1 VKGAVSIA
9 ALLFLHLSVQ
19 LVSAPVKPIYVG
31 AKACGK
37 CHDGLAF
44 AHQFTKWTLTKHARG
59 WEVLKRPESVA
70 IARLSGLRRN
80 PWEEPICLGCHT
92 TGYNVEA
99 WQKDD
104 DFRMEDGVQCE
115 TCHGPGSEYMRAEV
129 MRNREEAVRAGL
141 RLGSKQECLG
151 CHIEKNSHVT
161 VLDTKPFD
169 LDAAWQL
176 VAHPKKADEQ
186 LTAAGAPAWAAAANT
201 GRLSAEAEAV
211 LAHLQTYKSPVRLAF
226 RPSSSELW
234 VTLEGSGSVA
244 ILDATSRKMLGEI
257 RVGEAPCDV
266 AFTPDGALA
275 FVSNREDDTVSVID
289 ASLRRVTSTLPTGDE
304 PHGVL
309 TDREGKYLYV
319 LNTSSDDIGVY
330 DIATRKRV
338 KALSAGRGPWSL
350 AMSPDGTQIAAT
362 STYAHLAE
370 FRSPGY
376 SEVTVMDAERAIVTQ
391 RWRAP
396 DTNLMMGIAWHPS
409 GEYALAT
416 MNRTK
421 NLVPMTRLLQGW
433 TITNGLAVLWRDG
446 TVDQV
451 LLDQPGLGFAD
462 ATAVAITPDGRYA
475 LVTSAGTNRV
485 AVVNTAKL
493 VDVVRNGTEAFRREV
508 LPNHLGQS
516 HRFVDAH
523 IEVGRRPRGIVI
535 AADGSAA
542 FVANA
547 LDDSIAVIN
556 LGTLRVE
563 TEIGLDGPTDITKV
577 RRGERLFH
585 SADITFRRQFS
596 CASCHPDGHVDGL
609 SYDIEAD
616 GIGVSPVDNRT
627 LRGINDTGPF
637 KWEGTN
643 PSLSRQCGARL
654 SIFFTRIQPFTPDEL
669 SALDLYITTITRP
682 PNRYWQP
689 GEPLS
694 AAQRRGKAVF
704 ERQFTVT
711 GKPIP
716 AENQC
721 VTCHLPPYYTNRQKA
736 DVGSKHASDRQG
748 LFDVPH
754 LNNIYDSAPYLH
766 NGIAHTLEEIWTVH
780 NPYDTHGVTNDLTKD
795 QLNDLIEYLKTL

>member
-1 VKGAVSIA
+1 MKWATSIA
-9 ALLFLHLSVQ
+9 ALLLLHLGVQ
-19 LVSAPVKPIYVG
+19 LASAPLKPVYVG
-31 AKACGK
+31 AKACAA
-37 CHDGLAF
+37 CHDGPEVG
-44 AHQFTKWTLTKHARG
+44 HQFTKWTLTKHARG

-92 TGYNVEA
+92 TGYNAEE

-115 TCHGPGSEYMRAEV
+115 TCHGPGSEYMREEV
-129 MRNREEAVRAGL
+129 MRNREQALRAGL
-141 RLGSKQECLG
+141 RLTGKQDCLG

-161 VLDTKPFD
+161 VLGTKPFN
-169 LDAAWQL
+169 LEVAWPQ
-176 VAHPKKADEQ
+176 VAHSKN
-186 LTAAGAPAWAAAANT
+186 AGSSLPQPATLAT
-201 GRLSAEAEAV
+201 SSTPSAEAEAV
-211 LAHLQTYKSPVRLAF
+211 LSHLRTTYKSPARLAF
-226 RPSSSELW
+226 RPASSELW

-244 ILDATSRKMLGEI
+244 ILDAASRKKLGEI

-266 AFTPDGALA
+266 AFTPDGTLA

-289 ASLRRVTSTLPTGDE
+289 ASARTVTSTLPTGDE
-304 PHGVL
+304 PHGVM
-309 TDREGKYLYV
+309 TDREGQHLYV

-330 DIATRKRV
+330 DIATLKRV
-338 KALSAGRGPWSL
+338 KTLSAGRGPWSL
-350 AMSPDGTQIAAT
+350 AMSPDGAQIAAT
-362 STYAHLAE
+362 STHPHLAE
-370 FRSPGY
+370 FRKPGY
-376 SEVTVMDAERAIVTQ
+376 SEVTVVDAERAIVSE
-391 RWRAP
+391 RWRVP

-433 TITNGLAVLWRDG
+433 TITNGLAVLWKDG

-462 ATAVAITPDGRYA
+462 ATAVAVTPDGRFA

-493 VDVVRNGTEAFRREV
+493 VDVVRNGSAQYRRDV

-516 HRFVDAH
+516 HRFVDAYV
-523 IEVGRRPRGIVI
+523 EVGRRPRGIVV
-535 AADGSAA
+535 APDGSAA

-547 LDDSIAVIN
+547 LDDSVAVIN
-556 LGTLRVE
+556 LATLRLE
-563 TEIGLDGPTDITKV
+563 TEISLDGPADITKV

-585 SADITFRRQFS
+585 SANITFRRQFS

-643 PSLSRQCGARL
+643 PTLSRQCGARL

-689 GEPLS
+689 GSPLS
-694 AAQRRGKAVF
+694 PAQRRGKALF

-716 AENQC
+716 PEKRC
-721 VTCHLPPYYTNRQKA
+721 VTCHMPPYYTNRQQA

-748 LFDVPH
+748 VFDIPH
-754 LNNIYDSAPYLH
+754 LNNIYDSAPYMH

>member
-1 VKGAVSIA
+1 MRRAGTIA
-9 ALLFLHLSVQ
+9 ALLVLLLSVH
-19 LVSAPVKPIYVG
+19 VATAPLKPVYVG
-31 AKACGK
+31 TRACGT
-37 CHDGLAF
+37 CHDGQASG
-44 AHQFTKWTLTKHARG
+44 HQFTRWAQTKHARG
-59 WEVLKRPESVA
+59 WDVLKRPESVA

-80 PWEEPICLGCHT
+80 AWEEPICLGCHT
-92 TGYNVEA
+92 TGYNAEE

-115 TCHGPGSEYMRAEV
+115 TCHGPGSEYMREEV
-129 MRNREEAVRAGL
+129 MRNREQAVHAGL
-141 RLGSKQECLG
+141 RLSGKHDCLG

-161 VLDTKPFD
+161 VLGTKPFN
-169 LDAAWQL
+169 LEAAWPL
-176 VAHPKKADEQ
+176 IAHPKQAHGRLPQ
-186 LTAAGAPAWAAAANT
+186 PTSPATTGA
-201 GRLSAEAEAV
+201 LSAEAEAV
-211 LAHLQTYKSPVRLAF
+211 LAHLQNTYKSPSRLAF

-234 VTLEGSGSVA
+234 VTLEGSGSIA
-244 ILDATSRKMLGEI
+244 ILDATARKKIDEI
-257 RVGEAPCDV
+257 RIGNAPCDV

-289 ASLRRVTSTLPTGDE
+289 ASLRKVTTTLPTGDE

-309 TDREGKYLYV
+309 ADREGKHLYI

-330 DIATRKRV
+330 DISTLSRV
-338 KALSAGRGPWSL
+338 KTLSAGRGPWSL
-350 AMSPDGTQIAAT
+350 AMSPDGARIAAT
-362 STYAHLAE
+362 NTYSHLTG
-370 FRSPGY
+370 FRKPGY
-376 SEVTVMDAERAIVTQ
+376 SEITVMDADLGIVTE
-391 RWRAP
+391 RWRVP

-409 GEYALAT
+409 GEFAVAT

-433 TITNGLAVLWRDG
+433 TITNGLAVLWKDG
-446 TVDQV
+446 AVDQV

-462 ATAVAITPDGRYA
+462 ATAVAMTPDGRYA

-493 VDVVRNGTEAFRREV
+493 VDLARNGTAEFRRNI

-516 HRFVDAH
+516 HRFVDAYVD
-523 IEVGRRPRGIVI
+523 VGRRPRGIVV
-535 AADGSAA
+535 APDGTAA

-547 LDDSIAVIN
+547 LDDSISVIN
-556 LGTLRVE
+556 LATLRLE
-563 TEIGLDGPTDITKV
+563 SEIGLDGPATITKV
-577 RRGERLFH
+577 RRGEQLFH
-585 SADITFRRQFS
+585 SAAITFRRQFS

-669 SALDLYITTITRP
+669 SALDLYITTIARP
-682 PNRYWQP
+682 PNRYWEP
-689 GEPLS
+689 GVPLTP
-694 AAQRRGKAVF
+694 AQRRGKALF
-704 ERQFTVT
+704 ERQETVT
-711 GKPIP
+711 GRPIP
-716 AENQC
+716 RENQC
-721 VTCHLPPYYTNRQKA
+721 VTCHMPPYYTNRQKT

-748 LFDVPH
+748 IFDVPH